1 MLTIPIALAG
11 VGKVGEYPLQIDS
24 RLGREWKVVDDPVDQ
39 LLASAGILE
48 QQSEDRREER
58 EERDERKED
67 VVRDRGGK
75 LRAAVGAIFGVGGRR
90 GPDESFERP
99 SPAVTLVLLAAAASN
114 Q

>member
-24 RLGREWKVVDDPVDQ
+24 RLGREWKVVDDPV
-39 LLASAGILE
+39 LE

-99 SPAVTLVLLAAAASN
+99 SPYGI
-114 Q
+114 